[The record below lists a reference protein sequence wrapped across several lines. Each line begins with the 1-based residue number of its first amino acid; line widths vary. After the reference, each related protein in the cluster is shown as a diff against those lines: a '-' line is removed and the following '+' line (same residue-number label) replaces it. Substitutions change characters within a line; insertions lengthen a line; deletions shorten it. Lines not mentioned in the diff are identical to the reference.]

1 MHLIEIQP
9 ARRALIAL
17 FAVAAVASNALADG
31 LPKLKTEV
39 AYPYLRFER
48 PVALAYPND
57 GSNLLFVA
65 EQHQATVQSF
75 PDEKDTTDKQ
85 EFLKL
90 PDPMNKGNEEGLLG
104 LAFHPKY
111 QQNGE
116 FFVYYSARDMVDG
129 KKESHSVVSRFN
141 VSKDNPR
148 KADPASEKRIWVSAK
163 DPFENHN
170 GGCIAFGPDGFLYI
184 SLGDSGAADDP
195 LTTGQNPKDW
205 FGSILRIDVDH
216 PADGKAYGIPSDNPS
231 LRDPKFADWAPE
243 VFCIG
248 LRNVWKFTFD
258 RETGTLWAGDVGQ
271 NKWEMVHIIQN
282 GGNYGWSINEAF
294 HPFQPRRKMDMASK
308 ISKPI
313 VEYPHGIDKNYNPD
327 RKDIGQ
333 SITGGYVYRG
343 KAVPGLEGIYVY
355 GDYQSGRIWGVR
367 EKDGKAIE
375 AGELTDV
382 TKSKP
387 TIAAFGESRSAD
399 LLILSFEG
407 KDGKESKIY
416 RLAPAGN

>member
-1 MHLIEIQP
+1 MHLNAMQP
-9 ARRALIAL
+9 ARRSLIAAL
-17 FAVAAVASNALADG
+17 SLALLAFGSTALADG
-31 LPKLKTEV
+31 LPKLKTEL
-39 AYPYLRFER
+39 AYPNLRFER

-65 EQHQATVQSF
+65 EQHLGVIQSF
-75 PDEKDTTDKQ
+75 PDVKDTTDKQ
-85 EFLKL
+85 EFLIL

-104 LAFHPKY
+104 LAFHPNYAK
-111 QQNGE
+111 NGE
-116 FFVYYSARDMVDG
+116 FFVYYSAHDMVDG
-129 KKESHSVVSRFN
+129 RHRRHSVVSRFK

-148 KADPASEKRIWVSAK
+148 KADPASETRIWVSAD
-163 DPFENHN
+163 DPYENHN

-195 LTTGQNPKDW
+195 LSTGQNPKDW

-216 PADGKAYGIPSDNPS
+216 PAEGKAYGIPADNPR
-231 LRDPKFADWAPE
+231 LRDSKFADWAPE
-243 VFCIG
+243 VYCIG
-248 LRNVWKFTFD
+248 LRNVWKFSFD
-258 RETGTLWAGDVGQ
+258 RATGTLWAGDVGQ
-271 NKWEMVHIIQN
+271 NKWEMVHIIEN

-294 HPFQPRRKMDMASK
+294 HPFKPRMKADPASK

-313 VEYPHGIDKNYNPD
+313 VEYPHGPGLDPKRN
-327 RKDIGQ
+327 DIGQ

-343 KAVPGLEGIYVY
+343 NTVPGLDGIYVY
-355 GDYQSGRIWGVR
+355 GDYQSGRIWGVK

-382 TKSKP
+382 AKSRP
-387 TIAAFGESRSAD
+387 MIAAFGENRSAD

-407 KDGKESKIY
+407 PNGKDSKIY
-416 RLAPAGN
+416 HLVPAGQ